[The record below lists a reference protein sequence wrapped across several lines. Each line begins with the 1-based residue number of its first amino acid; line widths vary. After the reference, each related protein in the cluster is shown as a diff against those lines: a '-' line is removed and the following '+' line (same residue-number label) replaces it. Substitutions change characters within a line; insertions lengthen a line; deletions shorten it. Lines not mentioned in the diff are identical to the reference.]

1 MTESPAAFDRLHPS
15 VQRWIWRQGWTEL
28 RDAQEAAIEP
38 IMAAKADVIIAAAT
52 ASGKTEAAFLP
63 VCSTLVTQDAVA
75 SGGVRV
81 LYVSPLKALIN
92 DQYDRLDQL
101 CEHLGVP
108 VHRWHGD
115 VPGSKKAKL
124 LKDPG
129 GILLITPESLE
140 AIFVIHGPKVA
151 ALLGQL
157 RYVVVDELHAFM
169 GTERGAQLQSLLH
182 RVELALRRRIPR
194 IALSA
199 TLGNM
204 TVAAEFLRP
213 RHGHR
218 TRLIVSRDDGQE
230 LKLQLR
236 GYLATEPRMNAK
248 AAAAAEASGARVE
261 VEDVTSGDKLAMSEH
276 LFATLRGT
284 DNLVFANAR
293 REVEIFADLLT
304 RLSQRHRVPNEFW
317 PHHGNLS
324 KDLREHVEAQLK
336 DRSQPINVVCTSTLE
351 LGIDI
356 GTVTSIAQLG
366 SPPSVAGVRQR
377 LGRSGRAGG
386 PAILRVYVGEPEVT
400 AHTPPP
406 DALRAQLVQAIAMV
420 RLLLDRWYEPPTTAD
435 LHLST
440 LVQQVLSTVA
450 QHGGVRPAEAYG
462 ALCAHGPF
470 AKVDQQAFATLLRSL
485 GAADLVMQ
493 SPDGTLL
500 LAPTGERVVNHYSFY
515 AAFTTPEEY
524 RLVSNGRT
532 LGTLP
537 IDYPL
542 SEGALLIFAGRR
554 WRVLSVDTNQ
564 RVVELTRSTAGRPP
578 LFNGT
583 GTPVHDRVRQE
594 MLAIYREPTLP
605 AFLDVTARD
614 LLTEARENFS
624 RYQLDTQTMLAW
636 GQDTLLFPWAG
647 DRVLGTIAVAL
658 TSRGLQVSQDGVALT
673 VARSTPEEVRAQLE
687 ELLAAEPPVPQVL
700 AAAVHNKAVEKYEW
714 TLSDQLLNAAYA
726 ARSLD
731 PAGAWRA
738 IGRILGRTAQ
748 ARISSRWQ
756 LG

>member
-1 MTESPAAFDRLHPS
+1 MTESSAAFDRLHPS
-15 VQRWIWRQGWTEL
+15 VQRWIWQQGWTEL

-38 IMAAKADVIIAAAT
+38 ILAAEADVIIAAAT

-151 ALLGQL
+151 VLLGQL
-157 RYVVVDELHAFM
+157 RYVVVDELHAFV

-194 IALSA
+194 VALSA
-199 TLGNM
+199 TLGDM

-213 RHGHR
+213 RHGNR
-218 TRLIVSRDDGQE
+218 VRLIVARDDGQE

-236 GYLATEPRMNAK
+236 GYLATEPRMNAR
-248 AAAAAEASGARVE
+248 AAAAAEASGKEVK
-261 VEDVTSGDKLAMSEH
+261 VEDVTAGDKLAISQH

-293 REVEIFADLLT
+293 REVEVFADLLA

-317 PHHGNLS
+317 PHHGSLS
-324 KDLREHVEAQLK
+324 KDLREHVEARLK
-336 DRSQPINVVCTSTLE
+336 DRSQPINAVCTSTLE

-366 SPPSVAGVRQR
+366 PPPSVAGLRQR

-400 AHTPPP
+400 AQTPPT
-406 DALRAQLVQAIAMV
+406 DALRAQLVQSIAMV
-420 RLLLDRWYEPPTTAD
+420 RLLLERWYEPPLLAD

-470 AKVDQQAFATLLRSL
+470 AKVDQQAFTMLLRSL
-485 GAADLVMQ
+485 GGADLIMQ
-493 SPDGTLL
+493 SSDGTLL
-500 LAPTGERVVNHYSFY
+500 LAPTGERIVNHYSFY

-524 RLVSNGRT
+524 RLISNGRT

-554 WRVLSVDTNQ
+554 WRVVSVDTEH
-564 RVVELTRSTAGRPP
+564 RVVELTRAAAGRPP
-578 LFNGT
+578 LFSGT
-583 GTPVHDRVRQE
+583 GAPVHDRVRQE
-594 MLAIYREPTLP
+594 MLAIYREATHPP
-605 AFLDVTARD
+605 FLDAKARG
-614 LLTEARENFS
+614 LLVEARENFAH
-624 RYQLDTQTMLAW
+624 YQLYQRMLLPW
-636 GQDTLLFPWAG
+636 GKDTLLFPWAG
-647 DRVLGTIAVAL
+647 DRVHGTIAVAL
-658 TSRGLQVSQDGVALT
+658 TSCGLDVSHDGVALT
-673 VARSTPEEVRAQLE
+673 VAKRTPEEVRLQLGT
-687 ELLAAEPPVPQVL
+687 LLAGGPPTPDVL
-700 AAAVHNKAVEKYEW
+700 AKAVQNKRVEKYDW
-714 TLSDQLLNAAYA
+714 ALSDPLLNTAYA

-731 PAGAWRA
+731 PPGAWRA
-738 IGRILGRTAQ
+738 MGRLLGEAV
-748 ARISSRWQ
+748 AP
-756 LG
+756 